1 MRNCI
6 FMLCMVM
13 GSSVIAGESAEP
25 TPEPVPDPAFSE
37 VCEVDCCTTN
47 CCTPRVRRFHCIS
60 PCDIFRATGG
70 YVVNTTV
77 GVAEGLGA
85 AITAP
90 FRTPICVPEPRVY
103 EYRRPRWFYSPGFLR
118 RVR

>member
-6 FMLCMVM
+6 FVLCVIM
-13 GSSVIAGESAEP
+13 GSNVMAGESVDPTLEP
-25 TPEPVPDPAFSE
+25 YPDPAFTE
-37 VCEVDCCTTN
+37 FVPPTDCCG
-47 CCTPRVRRFHCIS
+47 PAVRRFKCNS
-60 PCDIFRATGG
+60 PCDIFKATGG

-90 FRTPICVPEPRVY
+90 FRTSICLPDPRTY
-103 EYRRPRWFYSPGFLR
+103 EYRRPRWFYRPGFLR

>member
-1 MRNCI
+1 MRNCM
-6 FMLCMVM
+6 FVLCMVM
-13 GSSVIAGESAEP
+13 GSSVMAGESAEP
-25 TPEPVPDPAFSE
+25 NPEPVPDPAFSE
-37 VCEVDCCTTN
+37 VYEAD

-103 EYRRPRWFYSPGFLR
+103 EYRRPRWFYSPGFCR
-118 RVR
+118 RIR